1 MSLNQNNM
9 AKQIHYLI
17 IATHLP
23 SDSEVV
29 FYDKVEDAKA
39 EFQKRTQEIFAL
51 DSNLEDEV
59 DFWCEDDW
67 AVRFNAGN
75 NEALSNFLGDVDHY
89 FKVGTQDVEDDCT
102 HYVADFSEY
111 VDECNIKF
119 FNKQTAI
126 ETYNDMIDEGISMQH
141 NNRNQNPV
149 SRYDQDT
156 WEDED
161 YGTLF
166 METDNSD
173 GSSDAFFGFSYVY
186 WTYRIGEVKTLN

>member
-1 MSLNQNNM
+1 M

-29 FYDKVEDAKA
+29 FFKTVEEAKA

-51 DSNLEDEV
+51 DENLEEDV
-59 DFWCEDDW
+59 DYWCEDEW

-75 NEALSNFLGDVDHY
+75 NEALSGFLEDVDHY
-89 FKVGTQDVEDDCT
+89 FKVGTQDVEDDCEY
-102 HYVADFSEY
+102 YVADFSEY
-111 VDECNIKF
+111 VDEVTIKF
-119 FNKQTAI
+119 FNKENAI
-126 ETYNDMIDEGISMQH
+126 VTYNDMVDEGIAMQH
-141 NNRNQNPV
+141 SHNRNQNPV
-149 SRYDQDT
+149 SRYHQDT

-166 METDNSD
+166 SETDNSD
-173 GSSDAFFGFSYVY
+173 GSTDAFFGFSDIY
-186 WTYRIGEVKTLN
+186 WTYRIGKVILTK

>member
-1 MSLNQNNM
+1 M

-23 SDSEVV
+23 SDSEVL
-29 FYDKVEDAKA
+29 FFPTVEEARA

-51 DSNLEDEV
+51 DENLEEELDY
-59 DFWCEDDW
+59 WCEDEW

-89 FKVGTQDVEDDCT
+89 FKVGTQDVEDDCEC
-102 HYVADFSEY
+102 YIADFSEH
-111 VDECNIKF
+111 VDEVNIKF
-119 FNKQTAI
+119 FNKQDAVKRYD
-126 ETYNDMIDEGISMQH
+126 EMVAEGIAMQH
-141 NNRNQNPV
+141 SHNRNQNPV
-149 SRYDQDT
+149 DRNDQST

-166 METDNSD
+166 TETDNED
-173 GSSDAFFGFSYVY
+173 GSTDAFFGFSDIY
-186 WTYRIGEVKTLN
+186 WTYRIGKVTLTNQ